1 MNLLN
6 SSKEL
11 KESKKKF
18 DKLLK
23 HFDVPHVRMNSNTYL
38 INESF
43 VVQLLGDPA
52 KLIGLEEE

>member
-6 SSKEL
+6 TSKDI

-38 INESF
+38 INERF